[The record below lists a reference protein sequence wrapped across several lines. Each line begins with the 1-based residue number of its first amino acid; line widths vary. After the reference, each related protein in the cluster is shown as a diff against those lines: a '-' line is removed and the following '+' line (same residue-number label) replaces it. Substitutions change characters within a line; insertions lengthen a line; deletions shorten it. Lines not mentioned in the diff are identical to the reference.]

1 MNNRFL
7 QAKVDV
13 SNDPNDV
20 EDRIRSIVVMK
31 RVRIEEF
38 FIDFDKLRK
47 GRVTRRQF
55 KSILSNMNFALTD
68 DEFEALADKY
78 KTNDPEVF
86 FNYVDFTHSINK
98 AFTIRG
104 IDKCPSTRVAPLTK
118 EDTFLARRKY
128 LGNHDGEIQ
137 SVLDHFREA
146 IKTQRMHLKPVFQD
160 FDITKNGHVTKHQF
174 LRVLNNL
181 RIQTPEE
188 ITQFILRRYMDKGNV
203 DEVNYVDFC
212 EEVDG
217 TDQLYG
223 AGRDFN
229 HSHDYYPKTTAR
241 IVGNTIVAN
250 CPDDLH
256 DVLARIRTVTCQQRI
271 RLGEF
276 FRDFDKLRSGFI
288 TAAQFR
294 IGLNM
299 GKLPISQGE
308 FNMLCEYFKAPK
320 AGDHIQWT
328 KFCDAVDEVF
338 TKKHLEKDLD
348 TTLGDARTH
357 TVYGRAPATGIDQ
370 DHVNRILSGFT
381 EVIRK

>member
-13 SNDPNDV
+13 SNDPSDV

-78 KTNDPEVF
+78 KTDDPEVF
-86 FNYVDFTHSINK
+86 FNYVDFCHSINK

-181 RIQTPEE
+181 RI
-188 ITQFILRRYMDKGNV
+188 
-203 DEVNYVDFC
+203 
-212 EEVDG
+212 
-217 TDQLYG
+217 
-223 AGRDFN
+223 
-229 HSHDYYPKTTAR
+229 
-241 IVGNTIVAN
+241 
-250 CPDDLH
+250 
-256 DVLARIRTVTCQQRI
+256 
-271 RLGEF
+271 
-276 FRDFDKLRSGFI
+276 
-288 TAAQFR
+288 
-294 IGLNM
+294 
-299 GKLPISQGE
+299 
-308 FNMLCEYFKAPK
+308 
-320 AGDHIQWT
+320 
-328 KFCDAVDEVF
+328 
-338 TKKHLEKDLD
+338 
-348 TTLGDARTH
+348 
-357 TVYGRAPATGIDQ
+357 
-370 DHVNRILSGFT
+370 
-381 EVIRK
+381 